1 MVVKLKRSWKSC
13 LFQTLAPQRK
23 DLSDPR
29 PSSSSPL
36 CRGINSHYRFLFSC
50 RPLLFGPGEAVLSS
64 ALSSPCLV
72 IQPYQEARNVLTLK
86 NGHTAFWGRDGVGGS
101 SLPHPLTGRRCPAG
115 PGDGA
120 VGVPPPGLG
129 ICPVPCNRRDAGLVP
144 VSVSCSQFLSPPDLP
159 RSDSIFVINYLMA
172 RGHSAELR
180 LPISTCVLFPTFLRP
195 GLPLAQVGSAMHRA
209 RLSSRDQFSV
219 SDTFIQHAR
228 TCRSPLPTFS
238 QLTTF
243 LPMARHPL
251 RLCGFYSCPH

>member
-144 VSVSCSQFLSPPDLP
+144 VSVSCSQSSRSSSLRQYFCHQLFDGERTQRRVTSSYQYVCAFPNLSPPRSAP
-159 RSDSIFVINYLMA
+159 RPGRVCNAQGSPFIQGPIQRLRHF
-172 RGHSAELR
+172 HSARPHLPKPTPYF
-180 LPISTCVLFPTFLRP
+180 LPINHVPSH
-195 GLPLAQVGSAMHRA
+195 G
-209 RLSSRDQFSV
+209 
-219 SDTFIQHAR
+219 
-228 TCRSPLPTFS
+228 
-238 QLTTF
+238 
-243 LPMARHPL
+243 
-251 RLCGFYSCPH
+251 

>member
-120 VGVPPPGLG
+120 VGVPPPWPRNL
-129 ICPVPCNRRDAGLVP
+129 PSSLQPAGRGAGAGFCLLF
-144 VSVSCSQFLSPPDLP
+144 SVSQSSRSSSLRQYFCHQLFDGERTQRRVTSSYQYVCAFPNLSPP
-159 RSDSIFVINYLMA
+159 RSAPHPGRVCNAQGSPFIQGPIQRLRHF
-172 RGHSAELR
+172 HSARPHLPKPTPYF
-180 LPISTCVLFPTFLRP
+180 LPINHVPSH
-195 GLPLAQVGSAMHRA
+195 G
-209 RLSSRDQFSV
+209 
-219 SDTFIQHAR
+219 
-228 TCRSPLPTFS
+228 
-238 QLTTF
+238 
-243 LPMARHPL
+243 
-251 RLCGFYSCPH
+251 